1 MQIQT
6 PPRKPVDDW
15 EAKRDEWVAAIE
27 GLFAEVEAW
36 ARKEEWL
43 VQRTRKTVDED
54 RLGSYE
60 VPVLTL
66 QTPTGPVILDPIARY
81 IIGAEGRVDL
91 CAFPS
96 FESAIIVRTD
106 GHWRFASVP
115 PSADRPW
122 SKEAF
127 LEIAL
132 RLAAKR

>member
-1 MQIQT
+1 MQTQT
-6 PPRKPVDDW
+6 PPRKPTDDW
-15 EAKRDEWVAAIE
+15 EAKRDEWVAAID

-36 ARKEEWL
+36 AKKEEWL

-66 QTPTGPVILDPIARY
+66 QTSAGPLILEPIARY
-81 IIGAEGRVDL
+81 IIGAEGRIDL

-115 PSADRPW
+115 PSSDRPW

-132 RLAAKR
+132 CLAVTR